1 MNNQGRHKHPIWI
14 YDDLWERI
22 IARYPIDGQK
32 RPPHAA
38 INMLLATGLSILM
51 GITCTIDENTGEYHA
66 QSDGGNDD

>member
-1 MNNQGRHKHPIWI
+1 MNNQNRHKHPIWI
-14 YDDLWERI
+14 YDDLWEQI

-66 QSDGGNDD
+66 QSDGGNDE